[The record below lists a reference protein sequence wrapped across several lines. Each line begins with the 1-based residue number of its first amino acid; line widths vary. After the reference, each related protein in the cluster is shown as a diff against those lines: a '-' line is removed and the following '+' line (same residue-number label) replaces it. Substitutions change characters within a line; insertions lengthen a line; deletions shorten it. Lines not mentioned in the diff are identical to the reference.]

1 MTPVTERAPAAGPSP
16 AQRLTFVTMTATVV
30 GSMVGDGVFS
40 LPRWFAEEA
49 GILGAMIAWLVA
61 GSGMLMMAFV
71 FQMLAMRNP
80 ELDASGLR
88 RGELRRVP
96 RLVLHLRLPAR
107 RVWGQRDLRASSS
120 LAGSPSRRNQ

>member
-1 MTPVTERAPAAGPSP
+1 MS
-16 AQRLTFVTMTATVV
+16 ATVV

-71 FQMLAMRNP
+71 FQMLAMRTLSSTP
-80 ELDASGLR
+80 AAYAGASFDAYLGSFSTFGY
-88 RGELRRVP
+88 
-96 RLVLHLRLPAR
+96 RLGAFGGNVTYGPHLRWLDHPL
-107 RVWGQRDLRASSS
+107 GET
-120 LAGSPSRRNQ
+120 NE